1 MRHKNDTILAIDPG
15 LRELG
20 HAVLAGQHLLDSGV
34 LSLQSLPT
42 RQRLPRVREAFE
54 AWVRAYRPR
63 LLVLEDI
70 PGRPLDALAGLPAL
84 GRLLNRLARRHRMLV
99 VNYSAKA
106 VRRDV
111 AGNGWGGKGDLAEV
125 VYRRFRELRVYRTH
139 DRKWKELYWQNM
151 SDAIALGLHHQNV
164 EQQPS
169 RSR

>member
-1 MRHKNDTILAIDPG
+1 MRHTNDTILAIDPG

-20 HAVLAGQHLLDSGV
+20 HAVLSGHSLLDSGV
-34 LSLQSLPT
+34 LPLQSIPT
-42 RQRLPRVREAFE
+42 RKRLPRVREAFDT
-54 AWVRAYRPR
+54 WVRAYRPR
-63 LLVLEDI
+63 ILVLEHI

-84 GRLLNRLARRHRMLV
+84 GQLLHRLARQHRLPV
-99 VNYSAKA
+99 VSYSAKA

-111 AGNGWGGKGDLAEV
+111 AGDGWGGKGDIAAV
-125 VYRRFRELRVYRTH
+125 VYRRFRQLRVYRTH
-139 DRKWKELYWQNM
+139 DRKWKERYWQNM